1 MGESFHVN
9 RFKLPPVPV
18 FLTMAIVAEMA
29 AMAFSTM
36 SAVYRITEAGLNP
49 LQLILVGTVSGIDG
63 PARRRSHGCSRR
75 CLQQAPFYDRR
86 LCPHWNRL
94 HPGRIDTHLRHDSD
108 GTGCLGIWI
117 HFCQRSL
124 PSLVGDELKD
134 DSKEP
139 QAVFVKAT
147 KYESF
152 GALIGIGL
160 SAALA
165 TIYVGFSLIAGGV
178 IFLGLAVFVAVS
190 MQETGFTPRS
200 NTQRSAWQSMTNVL
214 RTGIRAVSMS
224 RVLMALIAIEV
235 FFGMSSEPFDR
246 LWAKHALEVFEFPM
260 IFDLDPI
267 VWFGVIQAAGAIITI
282 VAISSLE
289 RLIPVDRS
297 WAPRVAL
304 SIFNAT
310 MIGAT
315 LTFALTGTFGIAI
328 AMVVVVYVLHR
339 VTWPFAAAWIN
350 RNCESEYRATV
361 FSLHEQ
367 ANSFGQVF
375 FGPGMGL
382 LATVRGLRLTLIGV
396 SFLLIPPQLLYLVRE
411 SPRGSDEAPK
421 N

>member
-1 MGESFHVN
+1 MRRLE
-9 RFKLPPVPV
+9 LPPVHV
-18 FLTMAIVAEMA
+18 FLIMAIFAEMA
-29 AMAFSTM
+29 TMTFSTM

-49 LQLILVGTVSGIDG
+49 LQLILVGTVLELTVLLADVPTGVLADVY
-63 PARRRSHGCSRR
+63 SRR
-75 CLQQAPFYDRR
+75 LSMIVGYV
-86 LCPHWNRL
+86 LIGVGYIL
-94 HPGRIDTHLRHDSD
+94 EG
-108 GTGCLGIWI
+108 
-117 HFCQRSL
+117 SL
-124 PSLVGDELKD
+124 PIFASILLAQVVWGFGYTFVSGAFQAWLSDELKD
-134 DSKEP
+134 DSKTA
-139 QAVFVKAT
+139 AVFIKAT

-152 GALIGIGL
+152 GALAGIGL

-178 IFLGLAVFVAVS
+178 IFIGLGILVALS
-190 MQETGFTPRS
+190 MSETGFTPRS
-200 NTQRSAWQSMTNVL
+200 NTGRSTWSSMTNVL
-214 RTGIRAVSMS
+214 KTGLRAVSMS
-224 RVLMALIAIEV
+224 RVLMALVAIEI

-246 LWAKHALEVFEFPM
+246 LWAKHTLDAFEFPSV
-260 IFDLDPI
+260 FGLNPI
-267 VWFGVIQAAGAIITI
+267 VWFGVIQAASAIITI
-282 VAISSLE
+282 VAISSME

-315 LTFALTGTFGIAI
+315 LAFALTGTFGIAI
-328 AMVVVVYVLHR
+328 AMVIVVYVLHR

-382 LATVRGLRLTLIGV
+382 LATVRGLRTALIGV
-396 SFLLIPPQLLYLVRE
+396 SILLIPPQLLYLVRE
-411 SPRGSDEAPK
+411 SSEGPPETPNSGA
-421 N
+421 

>member
-1 MGESFHVN
+1 
-9 RFKLPPVPV
+9 
-18 FLTMAIVAEMA
+18 MAIVAEMA
-29 AMAFSTM
+29 AMTFATM

-49 LQLILVGTVSGIDG
+49 LQLILVGTVLELTVLLADVPTGVLADVY
-63 PARRRSHGCSRR
+63 SRR
-75 CLQQAPFYDRR
+75 L
-86 LCPHWNRL
+86 
-94 HPGRIDTHLRHDSD
+94 
-108 GTGCLGIWI
+108 
-117 HFCQRSL
+117 SL
-124 PSLVGDELKD
+124 IVGYALVGAGYILEGSVPIFASILLAQVVWGFGFTFVSGAFQAWLADELQD
-134 DSKEP
+134 DSKT
-139 QAVFVKAT
+139 ASVFVKAT

-152 GALIGIGL
+152 GALVGICL

-165 TIYVGFSLIAGGV
+165 TVYVGFSLIAGGV
-178 IFLGLAVFVAVS
+178 IFLGLALFVTVS
-190 MQETGFTPRS
+190 MQETGFTRKSKAQINP
-200 NTQRSAWQSMTNVL
+200 WQSMRDVL

-224 RVLMALIAIEV
+224 SVLMALIVIEV

-246 LWAKHALEVFEFPM
+246 LWAKHALEVFEFPV
-260 IFDLDPI
+260 IFELDTI
-267 VWFGVIQAAGAIITI
+267 VWFGVIQAAGAITTI
-282 VAISSLE
+282 VAISLLE

-297 WAPRVAL
+297 WAPKVAL

-315 LTFALTGTFGIAI
+315 LAFALTGTFGIAI

-382 LATVRGLRLTLIGV
+382 LATVRGLRTALIGV
-396 SFLLIPPQLLYLVRE
+396 SILLVPPQLLYLVRE
-411 SPRGSDEAPK
+411 SSSTTDLTD
-421 N
+421 

>member
-1 MGESFHVN
+1 
-9 RFKLPPVPV
+9 
-18 FLTMAIVAEMA
+18 MAIVAEMA
-29 AMAFSTM
+29 SMTFATM

-49 LQLILVGTVSGIDG
+49 LQLILVGTVLELTVLLADVPTGVIADVY
-63 PARRRSHGCSRR
+63 SRR
-75 CLQQAPFYDRR
+75 LSMIVGYA
-86 LCPHWNRL
+86 
-94 HPGRIDTHLRHDSD
+94 
-108 GTGCLGIWI
+108 
-117 HFCQRSL
+117 
-124 PSLVGDELKD
+124 LVGIGFILEGSIPIFATILMAQVVWGFGFTFVSGAFQAWLADELKD
-134 DSKEP
+134 DSKT
-139 QAVFVKAT
+139 AGVFVKAT

-152 GALIGIGL
+152 GALAGICL

-165 TIYVGFSLIAGGV
+165 TVYVGFSLIAGGM

-190 MQETGFTPRS
+190 MSETGFTPRS
-200 NTQRSAWQSMTNVL
+200 STQRSPWQSMANVL
-214 RTGIRAVSMS
+214 RTGIRTVSMS

-246 LWAKHALEVFEFPM
+246 LWAKHALDLFEFPV
-260 IFDLDPI
+260 IFNLDPI
-267 VWFGVIQAAGAIITI
+267 VWFGVIQGAGAIVTI
-282 VAISSLE
+282 LAISSLE

-315 LTFALTGTFGIAI
+315 LIFALTGTFSVAI

-350 RNCESEYRATV
+350 RNCDSEYRATV

-382 LATVRGLRLTLIGV
+382 LATIRGLRTALIGV
-396 SFLLIPPQLLYLVRE
+396 SVLLVPPQLLYLVRE
-411 SPRGSDEAPK
+411 SSGGASKAPP
-421 N
+421 NSSWN

>member
-1 MGESFHVN
+1 MN
-9 RFKLPPVPV
+9 RLQLPPVPV

-29 AMAFSTM
+29 TMSFATM

-49 LQLILVGTVSGIDG
+49 LQLILVGTVLELTVLLADVPTGVLADVY
-63 PARRRSHGCSRR
+63 SRR
-75 CLQQAPFYDRR
+75 LSMIVGYVLIGAGYILEGSVPVFASILLAQVVWGFGFTFVSGAFQAW
-86 LCPHWNRL
+86 LA
-94 HPGRIDTHLRHDSD
+94 
-108 GTGCLGIWI
+108 
-117 HFCQRSL
+117 
-124 PSLVGDELKD
+124 DELKD
-134 DSKEP
+134 DSRTA
-139 QAVFVKAT
+139 AVFVKAA

-152 GALIGIGL
+152 GALAGICL

-190 MQETGFTPRS
+190 MSETGFSPRS
-200 NTQRSAWQSMTNVL
+200 NTQRGPWKSMTDVL
-214 RTGIRAVSMS
+214 KTGVRTVSMS
-224 RVLMALIAIEV
+224 RVLMALIAIEL

-246 LWAKHALEVFEFPM
+246 LWAKYALEVFEFPM

-267 VWFGVIQAAGAIITI
+267 VWFGVIQAAGAITTVI
-282 VAISSLE
+282 AISSLE

-350 RNCESEYRATV
+350 RNCESEHRATV

-367 ANSFGQVF
+367 ANSLGQVV

-382 LATVRGLRLTLIGV
+382 LATVRGLRTALVGV
-396 SFLLIPPQLLYLVRE
+396 SILLVPPQLLYLVRE
-411 SPRGSDEAPK
+411 SSNRS

>member
-1 MGESFHVN
+1 MK
-9 RFKLPPVPV
+9 RLQLPPVHV
-18 FLTMAIVAEMA
+18 FLIMAIIAEMA
-29 AMAFSTM
+29 TMTFSTM

-49 LQLILVGTVSGIDG
+49 LQLILVGTVLELTVLLADVPTGVLADVY
-63 PARRRSHGCSRR
+63 SRR
-75 CLQQAPFYDRR
+75 LSMIVGYV
-86 LCPHWNRL
+86 LVGVGYIL
-94 HPGRIDTHLRHDSD
+94 EG
-108 GTGCLGIWI
+108 
-117 HFCQRSL
+117 SL
-124 PSLVGDELKD
+124 PIFASILLAQVVWGFGYTFVSGAFQAWLSDELKD
-134 DSKEP
+134 DSKTA
-139 QAVFVKAT
+139 AVFVKAT

-152 GALIGIGL
+152 GALAGIGL

-178 IFLGLAVFVAVS
+178 IFIGLGIFVALS
-190 MQETGFTPRS
+190 MSETGFTPRS
-200 NTQRSAWQSMTNVL
+200 NTERSTWSSMTDVL
-214 RTGIRAVSMS
+214 KTGLRAVSMS
-224 RVLMALIAIEV
+224 RVLMALVAIEI

-246 LWAKHALEVFEFPM
+246 LWAKHTLEVFEFPSV
-260 IFDLDPI
+260 FGLNPI
-267 VWFGVIQAAGAIITI
+267 VWFGVIQAASAIITI
-282 VAISSLE
+282 VAISCME
-289 RLIPVDRS
+289 RFIPVDRS

-328 AMVVVVYVLHR
+328 VMVIVVYVLHR

-382 LATVRGLRLTLIGV
+382 LATVRGLRTALIGV
-396 SFLLIPPQLLYLVRE
+396 SILLIPPQLLYLVRE
-411 SPRGSDEAPK
+411 SSEGPPETPNTGA
-421 N
+421 

>member
-1 MGESFHVN
+1 
-9 RFKLPPVPV
+9 
-18 FLTMAIVAEMA
+18 
-29 AMAFSTM
+29 M

-49 LQLILVGTVSGIDG
+49 LQLILVGTVLELTVLLADVPTGVLADVY
-63 PARRRSHGCSRR
+63 SRR
-75 CLQQAPFYDRR
+75 LSMIVGYALVGVGYI
-86 LCPHWNRL
+86 LE
-94 HPGRIDTHLRHDSD
+94 G
-108 GTGCLGIWI
+108 
-117 HFCQRSL
+117 SL
-124 PSLVGDELKD
+124 PIFAAILLAQVVWGFGFTFVSGAFQAWLADELKD
-134 DSKEP
+134 DSKTSG
-139 QAVFVKAT
+139 VFVKAT

-152 GALIGIGL
+152 GALAGIGL

-178 IFLGLAVFVAVS
+178 IFIGLAVFVAVS

-200 NTQRSAWQSMTNVL
+200 NAGGGTWQSMAGVL
-214 RTGIRAVSMS
+214 KTGIRAVSMS

-246 LWAKHALEVFEFPM
+246 LWAKHALETFEFPA
-260 IFDLDPI
+260 FFNLDPI

-282 VAISSLE
+282 VAISSIE
-289 RLIPVDRS
+289 RIIPVDRS

-315 LTFALTGTFGIAI
+315 LTFAFSGTFGIAI

-382 LATVRGLRLTLIGV
+382 LATVRGLRIALIGV
-396 SFLLIPPQLLYLVRE
+396 SILLIPPQLLYLVRE
-411 SPRGSDEAPK
+411 SPRGEDGARQ